1 MKSKREELLAAL
13 ENARL
18 AEEKAIPI
26 YTKHLRSAV
35 FWTGMKQEDVE
46 KIRETLRILA
56 EESEKHK
63 KMVEYLIEQVKTKE
77 KDAF

>member
-1 MKSKREELLAAL
+1 MMSKEELLTIL

-18 AEEKAIPI
+18 AEEKAIPV
-26 YTKHLRSAV
+26 YTKHLKSAV

-46 KIRETLRILA
+46 KIRETLSMLA

-63 KMVEYLIEQVKTKE
+63 KMVEYLIEQIKKKG

>member
-1 MKSKREELLAAL
+1 MMSKEELLTIL

-18 AEEKAIPI
+18 AEEKSIPI
-26 YTKHLRSAV
+26 YTKHLKSAV
-35 FWTGMKQEDVE
+35 FWTGVKQEDVE

-63 KMVEYLIEQVKTKE
+63 KIVEDLIEQVKTKE
-77 KDAF
+77 KNAF

>member
-1 MKSKREELLAAL
+1 MILK
-13 ENARL
+13 NARY

-26 YTKHLRSAV
+26 YTKHLRSAI
-35 FWTGMKQEDVE
+35 FWTGMDEETVE
-46 KIRETLRILA
+46 KMRENLRILA

-63 KMVEYLIEQVKTKE
+63 KMVKYLIDVVEEEE